1 MSKPVSK
8 VLVINDEPLILRDL
22 LKGLNAAARS
32 LDNPFGITFI
42 GALTAREGLALIERD
57 GEVQTVIV
65 DDKLYAVQDT
75 RKRKNGNG
83 PRNLQV
89 SALKLVQRITALRP
103 ELDIYILIEK
113 EKEDQVVDALFA
125 EAVDGYFYRE
135 ERDYRGI
142 YRILNA
148 QIAERARTPFYD
160 ALKGY
165 VLAAKD
171 AWHTPGHSSGD
182 SMRGSPW
189 VNEF

>member
-1 MSKPVSK
+1 MSRPVSK

-42 GALTAREGLALIERD
+42 GALTAKEGLALIERD
-57 GEVQTVIV
+57 GDVQSVIV

-75 RKRKNGNG
+75 RKRRNGTG
-83 PRNLQV
+83 EPARNLQV

-135 ERDYRGI
+135 ERDYRGM

-148 QIAERARTPFYD
+148 QVAERTRTPF
-160 ALKGY
+160 
-165 VLAAKD
+165 
-171 AWHTPGHSSGD
+171 T
-182 SMRGSPW
+182 MR
-189 VNEF
+189 